1 MKPVAF
7 PALSCG
13 LMTLLLIATGASAQT
28 EAPPKEAPTKKDT
41 IRLVIPSNEAMK
53 RTWEWLR
60 GRGKLDL
67 SIQAATVDEHLVSLA
82 RAADFNFIA
91 DATDFPA
98 VQTRVTNQQRS
109 FDWEI
114 ADFFRAQKLSSL
126 LWSERTFLLWR
137 QPDMT
142 ALGPLI
148 AADEKARTLRNPLTE
163 AEMNE
168 QFTDYFK
175 RVHGWN
181 GEPQNLSVKVRIADL
196 PPALRDNVLAM
207 TRDRLISPQHLAW
220 FAEDFWENA
229 RIAIAPGGANMG
241 LLVGRLNE
249 SGQWFPQR
257 NLGIAP
263 VQQ

>member
-7 PALSCG
+7 PALNCG
-13 LMTLLLIATGASAQT
+13 LVMLLLTATSANAQT
-28 EAPPKEAPTKKDT
+28 EAPPKEVPPKQDT

-67 SIQAATVDEHLVSLA
+67 PNKAAALDENLVSLA
-82 RAADFNFIA
+82 RTADFNFIA

-98 VQTRVTNQQRS
+98 VQTTVTNQQRS

-126 LWSERTFLLWR
+126 IWSERTFLLWS
-137 QPDMT
+137 QPDVT

-175 RVHGWN
+175 RVHNWN
-181 GEPQNLSVKVRIADL
+181 GDPQNLSVKVRIADL
-196 PPALRDNVLAM
+196 PPALRDNVLAL
-207 TRDRLISPQHLAW
+207 TRARLISPQYPAW
-220 FAEDFWENA
+220 FADDFWENA
-229 RIAIAPGGANMG
+229 RIAIAPGGGNMG

-257 NLGIAP
+257 SLGVAP
-263 VQQ
+263 VQR